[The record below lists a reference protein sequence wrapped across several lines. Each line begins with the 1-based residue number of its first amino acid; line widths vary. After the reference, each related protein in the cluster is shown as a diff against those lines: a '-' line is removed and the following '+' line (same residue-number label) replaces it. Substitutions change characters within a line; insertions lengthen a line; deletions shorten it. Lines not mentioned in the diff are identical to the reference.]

1 MEGKTM
7 ERIIHFGINDV
18 FDVEKQ
24 QQRYDDLRIILGSG
38 RGTYENGLAPNFQR
52 KMEQFD
58 LLIQEKT
65 PIDLGNGKAEPMSL
79 RDLKCRY
86 AGHHFAVD
94 ASGIRKLQVSI
105 GPTSWH
111 ERKQDYNRSPEQAE
125 ALQNLGLKQH
135 DDDRGF
141 YLSNGLGATV
151 LTLTK
156 EKEVVVGV
164 RKSDSYDGA
173 IHGAAGWM
181 TFDRN
186 PDNISPI
193 KDAYRELGEELA
205 IKQEQVSSLTL
216 MGLVAYPKTL
226 EADFV
231 FIAKTDKEREYFTTG
246 AWKEAVDAKEHREL
260 VVLANPQQIGSLL
273 QEGKA
278 PEQKKKYEVL
288 ASTAYGLEVLAQQ
301 WDKLR

>member
-1 MEGKTM
+1 M
-7 ERIIHFGINDV
+7 ERIIHLGTKSSFGV
-18 FDVEKQ
+18 AFDKLFVNNGHGKGNIETGTQPFFDEKVRELEAQ
-24 QQRYDDLRIILGSG
+24 IAAG
-38 RGTYENGLAPNFQR
+38 
-52 KMEQFD
+52 KMEQ
-58 LLIQEKT
+58 
-65 PIDLGNGKAEPMSL
+65 
-79 RDLKCRY
+79 RDWKCRY
-86 AGHHFAVD
+86 DGHWYSESKALL
-94 ASGIRKLQVSI
+94 AINIRI
-105 GPTSWH
+105 GPTSFGEWR
-111 ERKQDYNRSPEQAE
+111 EDYQRPEEEAA
-125 ALQNLGLKQH
+125 ALQKRGEQEHN
-135 DDDRGF
+135 DRGF

-151 LTLTK
+151 LTLTR

-186 PDNISPI
+186 PSNISPI

-205 IKQEQVSSLTL
+205 IKQDQVSSLTL
-216 MGLVAYPKTL
+216 VGLVAYPKTL

-231 FIAKTDKEREYFTTG
+231 FVAKTDKERDYFTSG
-246 AWKEAVDAKEHREL
+246 AWKEAVDAKEHRDL
-260 VVLANPQQIGSLL
+260 VVLANPQQISHLL

-278 PEQKKKYEVL
+278 PGQEKKYEVL